1 MLNSSIEL
9 IRHDNR
15 ERTENISF
23 CCSTFNSQFK
33 TKFYGSISLSLS
45 FAVDIKAVEE
55 RRETPHDVLNFFPQ
69 EKSRIGYALDSALM
83 S

>member
-1 MLNSSIEL
+1 MAASL
-9 IRHDNR
+9 
-15 ERTENISF
+15 
-23 CCSTFNSQFK
+23 
-33 TKFYGSISLSLS
+33 SLSLS

-83 S
+83 SW